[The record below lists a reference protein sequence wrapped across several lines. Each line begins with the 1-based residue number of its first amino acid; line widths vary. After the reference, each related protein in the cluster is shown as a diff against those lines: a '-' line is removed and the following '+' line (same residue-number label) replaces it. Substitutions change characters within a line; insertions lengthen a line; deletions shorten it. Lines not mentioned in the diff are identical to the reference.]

1 MIKDPIQL
9 SKFGYGKVDNVT
21 YWENRPL
28 YQGVFSEWNPFI
40 RYVMTQKNTLNEK
53 HMTFFISKGNIC
65 FLAFDLKNFKIVQG
79 FFKHVTIHSKTIHVD
94 INTIMN
100 QVRKYFKDF
109 PLESGK
115 VIAQSEW

>member
-1 MIKDPIQL
+1 VLKDPIQL

-21 YWENRPL
+21 YWVNRPL
-28 YQGVFSEWNPFI
+28 AQGVFSEWNPFI

-53 HMTFFISKGNIC
+53 HMKFFISKGKIC

-79 FFKHVTIHSKTIHVD
+79 FFKHVTIHSKTIHVYID
-94 INTIMN
+94 TIMN

-109 PLESGK
+109 PLESGEG
-115 VIAQSEW
+115 IAQF